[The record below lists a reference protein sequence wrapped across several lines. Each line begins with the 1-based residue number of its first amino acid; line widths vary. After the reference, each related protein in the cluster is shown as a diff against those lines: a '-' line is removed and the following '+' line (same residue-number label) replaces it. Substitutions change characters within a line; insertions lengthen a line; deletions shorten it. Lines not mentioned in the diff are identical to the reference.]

1 MPAKAGISLSKM
13 IKVFY
18 AALLLASASAFAQES
33 PFQFNGFVDTYHAVQ
48 TEHPH
53 DFTTS
58 RTRLRAELRVDYE
71 NAYLFTSLNGVHN
84 SILEDRT
91 GIQLQE
97 AYFNYQNDL
106 VEFKAGRQIVVWG
119 VADGLRVTDLIS
131 PVDYTE
137 FMSSDYDDMR
147 MAVDGFRIKYPG
159 ERVNA
164 EIVYVPVPR
173 YFQMPLSD
181 DSPWQPNL
189 PEKAGLDFP
198 EGPDAKFKNG
208 DFGTRLSFFLS
219 NLDFSISA
227 LHTHN
232 QSPVSVV
239 EPVSRDSVVIH
250 GIHETMTMFGGD
262 MSIPIGEF
270 VIRAE
275 VAEYFREALGYANSL
290 DYARKNTFNALGG
303 IDWYAGNNWTFMVQY
318 LHKYI
323 ADYSDELANEKNS
336 SEMTFR
342 ISKELLN
349 NTLKL
354 SLYGV
359 FDIDNLGYYGRAS
372 GDYSLTDQ
380 VMLSLGYDHFG
391 GKRGQLAG
399 YKKNRE
405 VWAKA
410 KYYF

>member
-1 MPAKAGISLSKM
+1 MNKI
-13 IKVFY
+13 
-18 AALLLASASAFAQES
+18 AAFTIAVASVAFAQES

-48 TEHPH
+48 TQHPH

-91 GIQLQE
+91 GVQLQE
-97 AYFNYQNDL
+97 AYFNYQNDFL
-106 VEFKAGRQIVVWG
+106 EIRAGSQIVVWG

-159 ERVNA
+159 ERANA
-164 EIVYVPVPR
+164 EIVYVPVSR
-173 YFQMPLSD
+173 YFQMPLGED
-181 DSPWQPNL
+181 NPWRPNL

-198 EGPDAKFKNG
+198 EGPEARFKNG
-208 DFGTRLSFFLS
+208 DFGTRVSFFLS

-239 EPVSRDSVVIH
+239 EPVSMDSVVIH
-250 GIHETMTMFGGD
+250 GIHESMTMIGGD
-262 MSIPIGEF
+262 MSMPIGEF
-270 VIRAE
+270 VLRAE
-275 VAEYFREALGYANSL
+275 VAEYFGEALGYASNL

-303 IDWYAGNNWTFMVQY
+303 IDWYAGDNWTFMVQY

-323 ADYSDELANEKNS
+323 ADYSHNLAAEKNS

-372 GDYSLTDQ
+372 GDYAVTDQ
-380 VMLSLGYDHFG
+380 VMISLGYDHFG

-399 YKKNRE
+399 YDKNRE

>member
-1 MPAKAGISLSKM
+1 MNKNWLNGFLM
-13 IKVFY
+13 VGV
-18 AALLLASASAFAQES
+18 AATAFAQES

-48 TEHPH
+48 TQHPH

-71 NAYLFTSLNGVHN
+71 NAYLFASLNGIHN

-91 GIQLQE
+91 GVQLQE
-97 AYFNYQNDL
+97 AYFNYQNDFL
-106 VEFKAGRQIVVWG
+106 EIRAGRQIVVWG

-173 YFQMPLSD
+173 YFQMPMQEEN
-181 DSPWQPNL
+181 PWRPDL
-189 PEKAGLDFP
+189 PEKASIDFP
-198 EGPDAKFKNG
+198 KGPDAKFKNG
-208 DFGTRLSFFLS
+208 DFGTRVSFFLS

-232 QSPVSVV
+232 QSPVTVAGYD
-239 EPVSRDSVVIH
+239 PVKDSIVIH
-250 GIHETMTMFGGD
+250 GIHETMTMIGGD
-262 MSIPIGEF
+262 MSMPIGEF
-270 VIRAE
+270 VLRAE
-275 VAEYFREALGYANSL
+275 IAEYFGEALSYASNL
-290 DYARKNTFNALGG
+290 NYARKNTFNALGG
-303 IDWYAGNNWTFMVQY
+303 IDWYAGDNWTFMVQY

-323 ADYSDELANEKNS
+323 ADYSDKLAAEKNS

-349 NTLKL
+349 NTFKL
-354 SLYGV
+354 SLYGM
-359 FDIDNLGYYGRAS
+359 FDIDNLAYYARIS
-372 GDYSLTDQ
+372 GDYSVTDQ

-399 YKKNRE
+399 YDKNRE

>member
-1 MPAKAGISLSKM
+1 MASGWWL
-13 IKVFY
+13 VVGV
-18 AALLLASASAFAQES
+18 AAATAVAQES

-48 TEHPH
+48 AEHPH

-84 SILEDRT
+84 SILDDRT
-91 GIQLQE
+91 GVQLQE

-147 MAVDGFRIKYPG
+147 MAVDGFRVKYPG

-173 YFQMPLSD
+173 YFQMPLGED
-181 DSPWQPNL
+181 NPWRPNL
-189 PEKAGLDFP
+189 PEKAELDFP

-239 EPVSRDSVVIH
+239 ELVSMDSVVIH

-262 MSIPIGEF
+262 MSMPIGEF

-275 VAEYFREALGYANSL
+275 VAEYFREALGYANNL

-354 SLYGV
+354 SLYGM

>member
-1 MPAKAGISLSKM
+1 MNKNWLNGFLM
-13 IKVFY
+13 IGV
-18 AALLLASASAFAQES
+18 AAATAVAQES

-48 TEHPH
+48 AEHPH

-91 GIQLQE
+91 GVQLQE
-97 AYFNYQNDL
+97 AYFNYQNDFL
-106 VEFKAGRQIVVWG
+106 EIRAGRQIVVWG

-159 ERVNA
+159 ERMNA

-173 YFQMPLSD
+173 YFQMPLGED
-181 DSPWQPNL
+181 NPWRPNL

-208 DFGTRLSFFLS
+208 DFGTRVSFFLS

-239 EPVSRDSVVIH
+239 EPVSMDSVVIH
-250 GIHETMTMFGGD
+250 GIHESMTMIGGD
-262 MSIPIGEF
+262 MSMPIGEF
-270 VIRAE
+270 VLRAE
-275 VAEYFREALGYANSL
+275 IAEYFGEALGYASNL

-303 IDWYAGNNWTFMVQY
+303 IDWYAGDNWTFMVQY

-323 ADYSDELANEKNS
+323 ADYSHNLAAEKNS

-372 GDYSLTDQ
+372 GDYSVTDQ

-391 GKRGQLAG
+391 GKRGQLAS
-399 YKKNRE
+399 YDKNRE

>member
-1 MPAKAGISLSKM
+1 MNKITAFTIVVAGTVASLAM
-13 IKVFY
+13 
-18 AALLLASASAFAQES
+18 AQES
-33 PFQFNGFVDTYHAVQ
+33 PFQFNGFVDTYHAIQ
-48 TEHPH
+48 TEWPH

-71 NAYLFTSLNGVHN
+71 NAYLFASLNGIHN
-84 SILEDRT
+84 SILDDRT

-97 AYFNYQNDL
+97 AYFNYSNSF
-106 VEFKAGRQIVVWG
+106 VEIRAGRQIVVWG

-147 MAVDGFRIKYPG
+147 MAVDGIRIKYPG

-164 EIVYVPVPR
+164 EVVYVPVPR
-173 YFQMPLSD
+173 YFQMPIGED
-181 DSPWQPNL
+181 NPWRPDL
-189 PEKAGLDFP
+189 PEKASFDFP
-198 EGPDAKFKNG
+198 EGPEPRFKNG
-208 DFGTRLSFFLS
+208 DFGTRVSFFLS

-232 QSPVSVV
+232 QSPVTVAGYD
-239 EPVSRDSVVIH
+239 PVKDSIVIR

-262 MSIPIGEF
+262 MSMPLGEF
-270 VIRAE
+270 VLRLEI
-275 VAEYFREALGYANSL
+275 AEYLDEALGYANNL

-303 IDWYAGNNWTFMVQY
+303 IDWYAGDNWTFMVQY

-323 ADYSDELANEKNS
+323 ADYSDELAAERNS
-336 SEMTFR
+336 SQVTFR

-354 SLYGV
+354 ALYGM
-359 FDIDNLGYYGRAS
+359 FDIDNLGYYARVS
-372 GDYSLTDQ
+372 GDYVLSDQ
-380 VMLSLGYDHFG
+380 VTLSLGYDHFG

-399 YKKNRE
+399 YDKNRE

>member
-1 MPAKAGISLSKM
+1 MASGWWL
-13 IKVFY
+13 VVG
-18 AALLLASASAFAQES
+18 AAAVAAFAQES

-48 TEHPH
+48 TEWPH

-71 NAYLFTSLNGVHN
+71 SAYLFASLNGIHN
-84 SILEDRT
+84 SILDDRT
-91 GIQLQE
+91 GVQLQE
-97 AYFNYQNDL
+97 AYFNYSNSFL
-106 VEFKAGRQIVVWG
+106 EIRAGRQIVVWG

-147 MAVDGFRIKYPG
+147 MAVDGIRIKYPG

-164 EIVYVPVPR
+164 ELVYVPVSR
-173 YFQMPLSD
+173 YFQMPIGED
-181 DSPWQPNL
+181 NPWRPDL
-189 PEKAGLDFP
+189 PENASFDFP
-198 EGPDAKFKNG
+198 EGPEPRLKNG
-208 DFGTRLSFFLS
+208 DFGTRVSFFLS

-232 QSPVSVV
+232 QSPVTVAGYD
-239 EPVSRDSVVIH
+239 PVKDSIIIH

-262 MSIPIGEF
+262 MSIPLGEF
-270 VIRAE
+270 VLRLEI
-275 VAEYFREALGYANSL
+275 AEYLDEALGYANNL

-303 IDWYAGNNWTFMVQY
+303 IDWYAGDNWTFMVQY

-323 ADYSDELANEKNS
+323 ADYSDELAAEKYS
-336 SEMTFR
+336 SQVTFR

-354 SLYGV
+354 ALYGM
-359 FDIDNLGYYGRAS
+359 FDIDNLGYYARVS
-372 GDYSLTDQ
+372 GDYALSDQ
-380 VMLSLGYDHFG
+380 VTLSLGYDHFG

-399 YKKNRE
+399 YDKNRQ

>member
-1 MPAKAGISLSKM
+1 MS
-13 IKVFY
+13 
-18 AALLLASASAFAQES
+18 
-33 PFQFNGFVDTYHAVQ
+33 
-48 TEHPH
+48 
-53 DFTTS
+53 S
-58 RTRLRAELRVDYE
+58 RTRLRTEMRVDYD
-71 NAYLFTSLNGVHN
+71 NAYLFASLNAIHN
-84 SILEDRT
+84 SVLEDRT

-97 AYFNYQNDL
+97 AYFNYQNDV
-106 VEFKAGRQIVVWG
+106 VEIRAGRQIVVWG

-137 FMSSDYDDMR
+137 FMSSDYDDLR
-147 MAVDGFRIKYPG
+147 MAVDGFRVKYPG

-164 EIVYVPVPR
+164 EIVYVPAPR
-173 YFQMPLSD
+173 YFQMPLEEEN
-181 DSPWQPNL
+181 PWRPDM
-189 PEKAGLDFP
+189 PENAILDFP
-198 EGPDAKFKNG
+198 DGPDTRFKNG

-219 NLDFSISA
+219 NVDFSVSA

-232 QSPVSVV
+232 QSPVTVAGYDF
-239 EPVSRDSVVIH
+239 EKDSIVIY
-250 GIHETMTMFGGD
+250 GIHEPMTMIGGD
-262 MSIPIGEF
+262 MSMPLGEF

-275 VAEYFREALGYANSL
+275 VAEYFSEALGYANSL

-303 IDWYAGNNWTFMVQY
+303 VDWYAGDNWTLMVQY

-323 ADYSDELANEKNS
+323 ADYSHELAAEKNS

-354 SLYGV
+354 SLYGM
-359 FDIDNLGYYGRAS
+359 FDIDNLAYYGRAS
-372 GDYSLTDQ
+372 GDYALTDQ
-380 VMLSLGYDHFG
+380 VTLSAGYDHFG
-391 GKRGQLAG
+391 GKRGQLAK

-405 VWAKA
+405 IWAKA

>member
-1 MPAKAGISLSKM
+1 MASGWWL
-13 IKVFY
+13 VVG
-18 AALLLASASAFAQES
+18 AAAVAAFAQES

-48 TEHPH
+48 TQHPH

-91 GIQLQE
+91 GVQLHE
-97 AYFNYQNDL
+97 AYFNYQNDFL
-106 VEFKAGRQIVVWG
+106 EIRAGRQIVVWG

-164 EIVYVPVPR
+164 EVVYVPVPR
-173 YFQMPLSD
+173 YFQMPLSED
-181 DSPWQPNL
+181 NPWCPNL

-208 DFGTRLSFFLS
+208 DFGTRVSFFLS
-219 NLDFSISA
+219 NLDFSVSA

-239 EPVSRDSVVIH
+239 EPVSMDSVVIH
-250 GIHETMTMFGGD
+250 GIHEAMTMIGGD
-262 MSIPIGEF
+262 MSMPVGEF
-270 VIRAE
+270 VLRAE
-275 VAEYFREALGYANSL
+275 IAEYFGEALDYANNL

-303 IDWYAGNNWTFMVQY
+303 IDWYAGDNWTFMVQY

-323 ADYSDELANEKNS
+323 ADYSHNLAAEKNS

-372 GDYSLTDQ
+372 GDYSVTDQ
-380 VMLSLGYDHFG
+380 VMISLGYDHFG

>member
-1 MPAKAGISLSKM
+1 MSKIWWLAIGM
-13 IKVFY
+13 
-18 AALLLASASAFAQES
+18 AAATVFAQDS

-48 TEHPH
+48 TQWPH
-53 DFTTS
+53 DLTSS
-58 RTRLRAELRVDYE
+58 RTRLRNEMRVDYE
-71 NAYLFTSLNGVHN
+71 EAYLFASLNAVHN
-84 SILEDRT
+84 SVLEDRT
-91 GIQLQE
+91 GVQLQE
-97 AYFNYQNDL
+97 AYFNYSNS
-106 VEFKAGRQIVVWG
+106 VFEIRAGRQIVVWG

-147 MAVDGFRIKYPG
+147 IAVDGFRIKYPG
-159 ERVNA
+159 ERMNA
-164 EIVYVPVPR
+164 EVVYVPVPR
-173 YFQMPLSD
+173 YFQMPLGED
-181 DSPWQPNL
+181 NPWRPNL
-189 PEKAGLDFP
+189 PEKASIDFP
-198 EGPDAKFKNG
+198 DGPDAKFKNG
-208 DFGTRLSFFLS
+208 DFGTRVSFFLS

-239 EPVSRDSVVIH
+239 EPVKDSIVIH
-250 GIHETMTMFGGD
+250 GIHETMTMIGGD
-262 MSIPIGEF
+262 MSMPIGEF
-270 VIRAE
+270 VLRAE
-275 VAEYFREALGYANSL
+275 IAEYFGEALGYANSL

-303 IDWYAGNNWTFMVQY
+303 IDWYAGDNWTLMVQY

-323 ADYSDELANEKNS
+323 ADYSHNLAAEKNS

-354 SLYGV
+354 SLYGML
-359 FDIDNLGYYGRAS
+359 DIDNLGYYGRAS
-372 GDYSLTDQ
+372 GDYSVTDQ
-380 VMLSLGYDHFG
+380 VMISLGYDHFG

>member
-1 MPAKAGISLSKM
+1 MKMSLRAKRSVAKQSL
-13 IKVFY
+13 V
-18 AALLLASASAFAQES
+18 ALLLASASAFAQES

-84 SILEDRT
+84 SILDDRT

-119 VADGLRVTDLIS
+119 VADGLRITDLIS

-147 MAVDGFRIKYPG
+147 IAVDGFRVKYPG

-173 YFQMPLSD
+173 YFQMPLGED
-181 DSPWQPNL
+181 NPWRPNL

-262 MSIPIGEF
+262 MSMPIGEF

-275 VAEYFREALGYANSL
+275 VAEYFREALGYANNL

-354 SLYGV
+354 SLYGM

>member
-1 MPAKAGISLSKM
+1 M
-13 IKVFY
+13 IRKFS
-18 AALLLASASAFAQES
+18 AALLLATASTFAQDS

-84 SILEDRT
+84 SILDDRT

-97 AYFNYQNDL
+97 AYFNYQNDF

-159 ERVNA
+159 ERMNA
-164 EIVYVPVPR
+164 EVVYVGE
-173 YFQMPLSD
+173 D
-181 DSPWQPNL
+181 NPWRPDL
-189 PEKAGLDFP
+189 PENASFDFP
-198 EGPDAKFKNG
+198 NGPDAKFKNG
-208 DFGTRLSFFLS
+208 DFGTRVSFFLS

-232 QSPVSVV
+232 QSPVTVAGYD
-239 EPVSRDSVVIH
+239 PVKDSIVIH
-250 GIHETMTMFGGD
+250 GIHEIMTMIGGD
-262 MSIPIGEF
+262 MSMPIGEF
-270 VIRAE
+270 VLRAE
-275 VAEYFREALGYANSL
+275 IAEYFGEALGYANSL

-303 IDWYAGNNWTFMVQY
+303 IDWYAGDNWTFMVQY

-323 ADYSDELANEKNS
+323 ADYSHNLAAEKNS

-359 FDIDNLGYYGRAS
+359 FDIDNLGYYGRVS
-372 GDYSLTDQ
+372 GDYAVTDQ
-380 VMLSLGYDHFG
+380 VMISLGYDHFG

-399 YKKNRE
+399 YDKNRE

>member
-1 MPAKAGISLSKM
+1 MNKIA
-13 IKVFY
+13 VFTIIV
-18 AALLLASASAFAQES
+18 ASVAFAQES

-84 SILEDRT
+84 SILDDRT
-91 GIQLQE
+91 GVQLQE
-97 AYFNYQNDL
+97 AYFNYQNEL

-147 MAVDGFRIKYPG
+147 MAVDGFRVKYPG

-173 YFQMPLSD
+173 YFQMPLGED
-181 DSPWQPNL
+181 NPWRPNL

-239 EPVSRDSVVIH
+239 EPVSIDSVVIR
-250 GIHETMTMFGGD
+250 GIHETMTMIGGD
-262 MSIPIGEF
+262 MSMPIGEF

-275 VAEYFREALGYANSL
+275 VAEYFREALGYANNL

-342 ISKELLN
+342 ISKEFLN

-354 SLYGV
+354 SLYGM

>member
-1 MPAKAGISLSKM
+1 MNKIAVFTMVAAGT
-13 IKVFY
+13 V
-18 AALLLASASAFAQES
+18 ACVAFAQES

-91 GIQLQE
+91 GVQLQE

-106 VEFKAGRQIVVWG
+106 VELKAGRQIVVWG
-119 VADGLRVTDLIS
+119 VADGIRVTDLIS

-164 EIVYVPVPR
+164 EVVYVPVPR
-173 YFQMPLSD
+173 YFQMPLGED
-181 DSPWQPNL
+181 NPWRPDL

-198 EGPDAKFKNG
+198 QGPDAKFKNG
-208 DFGTRLSFFLS
+208 DFGTRVSFFLS

-239 EPVSRDSVVIH
+239 EPVSMDSVVIH

-262 MSIPIGEF
+262 MSMPIGEF
-270 VIRAE
+270 VLRAE
-275 VAEYFREALGYANSL
+275 IAEYFGEALGYANNL

-323 ADYSDELANEKNS
+323 ADYSHNLAAEKNS

-372 GDYSLTDQ
+372 GDYAVTDQ
-380 VMLSLGYDHFG
+380 VMISLGYDHFG

-399 YKKNRE
+399 YDKNRE

>member
-1 MPAKAGISLSKM
+1 M
-13 IKVFY
+13 IGV
-18 AALLLASASAFAQES
+18 AAATAVAQES
-33 PFQFNGFVDTYHAVQ
+33 LFQFNGFVDTYHAVQ
-48 TEHPH
+48 AEHPH

-84 SILEDRT
+84 SILDDRT
-91 GIQLQE
+91 GVQLQE

-147 MAVDGFRIKYPG
+147 MAVDGFRVKYPS

-173 YFQMPLSD
+173 YFQMPLGED
-181 DSPWQPNL
+181 NPWRPNL

-239 EPVSRDSVVIH
+239 EPVSMDSVVIH

-262 MSIPIGEF
+262 LSMPIGEF

-275 VAEYFREALGYANSL
+275 VAEYFREALGYANNL

-354 SLYGV
+354 SLYGM

>member
-1 MPAKAGISLSKM
+1 MSKFWWLAIGM
-13 IKVFY
+13 
-18 AALLLASASAFAQES
+18 AAATAFAQES

-48 TEHPH
+48 TKHPH

-91 GIQLQE
+91 GVQLQE
-97 AYFNYQNDL
+97 AYFNYQNDF

-147 MAVDGFRIKYPG
+147 MAVDGFRIKYLG

-173 YFQMPLSD
+173 YFQMPLGED
-181 DSPWQPNL
+181 NPWRPNL

-198 EGPDAKFKNG
+198 EG
-208 DFGTRLSFFLS
+208 
-219 NLDFSISA
+219 

-232 QSPVSVV
+232 QSPVTVAGYD
-239 EPVSRDSVVIH
+239 PVKDSIVIH
-250 GIHETMTMFGGD
+250 GIHETMTMIGGD
-262 MSIPIGEF
+262 LSMPVGEF
-270 VIRAE
+270 VLRAE
-275 VAEYFREALGYANSL
+275 IAEYFGEALGYASNL

-303 IDWYAGNNWTFMVQY
+303 IDWYAGDNWTFMVQY

-323 ADYSDELANEKNS
+323 ADYSHNLAAEKNS

-372 GDYSLTDQ
+372 GDYAVTDQ
-380 VMLSLGYDHFG
+380 VMISLGYDHFG

-399 YKKNRE
+399 YDKNRE

>member
-1 MPAKAGISLSKM
+1 MNKITAFTIVVAGTVASLAM
-13 IKVFY
+13 
-18 AALLLASASAFAQES
+18 AQES
-33 PFQFNGFVDTYHAVQ
+33 PFQFNGFVDTYHAIQ
-48 TEHPH
+48 TEWPH

-71 NAYLFTSLNGVHN
+71 NAYLFASLNGIHN
-84 SILEDRT
+84 SILDDRT

-97 AYFNYQNDL
+97 AYFNYSNSF
-106 VEFKAGRQIVVWG
+106 VEIRAGRQIVVWG

-147 MAVDGFRIKYPG
+147 MAVDGIRIKYPG

-164 EIVYVPVPR
+164 EVVYVPVPR
-173 YFQMPLSD
+173 YFQMPIGED
-181 DSPWQPNL
+181 NPWRPDL
-189 PEKAGLDFP
+189 PEKASFDFP
-198 EGPDAKFKNG
+198 EGPEPRFKNG
-208 DFGTRLSFFLS
+208 DFGTRVSFFLS

-232 QSPVSVV
+232 QSPVTVAGYD
-239 EPVSRDSVVIH
+239 PVKDSIVIR

-262 MSIPIGEF
+262 MSMPLGEF
-270 VIRAE
+270 VLRLEI
-275 VAEYFREALGYANSL
+275 AEYLDEALGYANNL

-303 IDWYAGNNWTFMVQY
+303 IDWYAGDNWTFMVQY

-323 ADYSDELANEKNS
+323 ADYSDELAAERNS
-336 SEMTFR
+336 SQVTFR

-354 SLYGV
+354 ALYGM
-359 FDIDNLGYYGRAS
+359 FDIDNLGYYARVS
-372 GDYSLTDQ
+372 GDYALSDQ
-380 VMLSLGYDHFG
+380 VTLSLGYDHFG

-399 YKKNRE
+399 YDKNRE

>member
-1 MPAKAGISLSKM
+1 MNKIA
-13 IKVFY
+13 VFTIIV
-18 AALLLASASAFAQES
+18 ASVAFAQES

-84 SILEDRT
+84 SILDDRT
-91 GIQLQE
+91 GVQLQE
-97 AYFNYQNDL
+97 AYFNYQNEL

-147 MAVDGFRIKYPG
+147 MAVDGFRVKYPG

-173 YFQMPLSD
+173 YFQMPLGED
-181 DSPWQPNL
+181 NPWRPNL

-239 EPVSRDSVVIH
+239 EPVSIDSVVIR
-250 GIHETMTMFGGD
+250 GIHETMTMIGGD
-262 MSIPIGEF
+262 MSMPIGEF
-270 VIRAE
+270 VLRAE
-275 VAEYFREALGYANSL
+275 IAEYFGEALDYANNL

-342 ISKELLN
+342 ISKEFLN

-354 SLYGV
+354 SLYGM

>member
-1 MPAKAGISLSKM
+1 MSKIWWLAIGM
-13 IKVFY
+13 
-18 AALLLASASAFAQES
+18 AAATVFAQDS

-48 TEHPH
+48 TQWPH
-53 DFTTS
+53 DLTSS
-58 RTRLRAELRVDYE
+58 RTRLRAEMRVDYE
-71 NAYLFTSLNGVHN
+71 NAYLFASLNAIHN

-91 GIQLQE
+91 GVQLQE
-97 AYFNYQNDL
+97 AYFNYANDFL
-106 VEFKAGRQIVVWG
+106 EIRAGRQIVVWG
-119 VADGLRVTDLIS
+119 VADGLRVTDLVS

-164 EIVYVPVPR
+164 EIVYMPVPR
-173 YFQMPLSD
+173 YFQMPLGED
-181 DSPWQPNL
+181 NPWRPNL

-208 DFGTRLSFFLS
+208 DFGTRVSFFLS

-239 EPVSRDSVVIH
+239 EPVSMDSVVIH
-250 GIHETMTMFGGD
+250 GIHESMTMIGGD
-262 MSIPIGEF
+262 MSMPIGEF
-270 VIRAE
+270 VLRAE
-275 VAEYFREALGYANSL
+275 IAEYFGEALGYANSL

-303 IDWYAGNNWTFMVQY
+303 IDWYAGDNWTFMVQY

-323 ADYSDELANEKNS
+323 ADYSHNLAAEKNS

-372 GDYSLTDQ
+372 GDYSITDQ

-399 YKKNRE
+399 YDKNRE

>member
-1 MPAKAGISLSKM
+1 MNKIA
-13 IKVFY
+13 VFTIIV
-18 AALLLASASAFAQES
+18 ASVAFAQES

-84 SILEDRT
+84 SILDDRT
-91 GIQLQE
+91 GVQLQE
-97 AYFNYQNDL
+97 AYFNYQNEL

-147 MAVDGFRIKYPG
+147 MAVDGFRVKYPG

-173 YFQMPLSD
+173 YFQMPLGED
-181 DSPWQPNL
+181 NPWRPNL

-239 EPVSRDSVVIH
+239 EPVSMDSVVIH

-262 MSIPIGEF
+262 MSMPIGEF

-354 SLYGV
+354 SLYGM

>member
-1 MPAKAGISLSKM
+1 MRHTT
-13 IKVFY
+13 
-18 AALLLASASAFAQES
+18 AALTLAVAVAAVAQEDS

-48 TEHPH
+48 TEWPH
-53 DFTTS
+53 DLTSS
-58 RTRLRAELRVDYE
+58 RTRLRMEMRVDYE
-71 NAYLFTSLNGVHN
+71 NAYLFASLNGIHN
-84 SILEDRT
+84 SILDDRT
-91 GIQLQE
+91 GVQLQE
-97 AYFNYQNDL
+97 AYFDYQNDF
-106 VEFKAGRQIVVWG
+106 VEIKAGRQIVVWG

-137 FMSSDYDDMR
+137 FMSSDYDDLR
-147 MAVDGFRIKYPG
+147 MAVDGVRLRYPG

-164 EIVYVPVPR
+164 EVVYVPAPR
-173 YFQMPLSD
+173 YFQMPMD
-181 DSPWQPNL
+181 KENPWRPDL
-189 PEKAGLDFP
+189 PENASLDFP
-198 EGPDAKFKNG
+198 DGPDPRFKNG
-208 DFGTRLSFFLS
+208 DFGTRLQFFLS
-219 NLDFSISA
+219 NLDFSIAA

-232 QSPVSVV
+232 QSPVSVAGYD
-239 EPVSRDSVVIH
+239 PVKDSIVIR
-250 GIHETMTMFGGD
+250 GVHETLTMFGGD
-262 MSIPIGEF
+262 VSMPLGEF

-275 VAEYFREALGYANSL
+275 MAEYLDEALGYKNGM

-303 IDWYAGNNWTFMVQY
+303 IDWYAGDNWTFMVQY

-323 ADYSDELANEKNS
+323 ADYSDKLSAEKNS
-336 SEMTFR
+336 SQVTFR

-354 SLYGV
+354 SLFGM

-372 GDYSLTDQ
+372 GDYSVTDQ
-380 VMLSLGYDHFG
+380 VMISLGYDHFG

-399 YKKNRE
+399 YDKNRE